1 LISLPAR
8 YGLEVITCIVP
19 VLYQFQYQGYRYAC
33 PIPAR
38 TYQAGM
44 TWGKTSLILKP
55 WLMKDMGYKFPSLLG
70 RESSLG
76 LFVAKFCVAHTSCK
90 EI

>member
-1 LISLPAR
+1 LVRPEAKPAR
-8 YGLEVITCIVP
+8 YGLEVITRVVT

-44 TWGKTSLILKP
+44 TWGKTSLIVKP
-55 WLMKDMGYKFPSLLG
+55 WLMKDMGYKFP
-70 RESSLG
+70 
-76 LFVAKFCVAHTSCK
+76 
-90 EI
+90 